1 MVVTSS
7 QFESM
12 TPSGSMPAGPSY
24 LLPSSLGRSEFH
36 SSFLGRIKIRD
47 RLEEKASDNCNT
59 HHHRTA
65 KFPKSLKWDLWT
77 SLSYFPGTVW
87 GSSQYRSIESVPLF
101 VSSQQLLPRGIVAP
115 FLPHNRGEWKP
126 FTCPK
131 RGRQWKKILI
141 LQCHAICC
149 FNFHMIWNF
158 FINIWFFV
166 SKKTSC
172 EDGQICTIKY
182 PFWANYLPNHAY
194 IPIQSS

>member
-1 MVVTSS
+1 MYFHFAKFNCNLSKNGGHLIPVWVDDTIRLHAGGPVVLA
-7 QFESM
+7 
-12 TPSGSMPAGPSY
+12 PV
-24 LLPSSLGRSEFH
+24 LLGAVRVPLIVPG
-36 SSFLGRIKIRD
+36 KDQDKRD

-141 LQCHAICC
+141 FQCHAVFC
-149 FNFHMIWNF
+149 FNFHMIW
-158 FINIWFFV
+158 INIWFFLQ
-166 SKKTSC
+166 KKR
-172 EDGQICTIKY
+172 
-182 PFWANYLPNHAY
+182 
-194 IPIQSS
+194 